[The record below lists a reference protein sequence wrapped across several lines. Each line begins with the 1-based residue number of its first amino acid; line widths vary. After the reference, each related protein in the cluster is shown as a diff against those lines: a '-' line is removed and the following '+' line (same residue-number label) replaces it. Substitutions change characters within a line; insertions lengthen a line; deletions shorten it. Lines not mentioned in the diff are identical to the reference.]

1 MNAQY
6 DPSRMTADIQQVEIN
21 GDLALSPGD
30 RIRYLLRN
38 LWRNIVGVHG
48 DVAIR
53 SWRPPAGSFARSRLD
68 IYSPT
73 RGLTEAFI
81 RHQLPTL
88 LPVAA
93 VAVLDVGCGSGR
105 TCGLLAGAG
114 YHGRYLGVDVTDRF
128 EADKWSGDAFE
139 TQFVQGDAHT
149 ASLEGPFDLI
159 VSISTLEHV
168 PNDARLIARLEG
180 LLAPGGLQVHFV
192 PAPAALFTY
201 LWHGYRQY
209 GGGVIAERF
218 GTETTE
224 VYKLGGIASFALHL
238 GFITVPE
245 IILRTS
251 LRQRWPGV
259 YKTLLGLC
267 MRVDA
272 WRSLFPGFYV
282 VCRRTLSSDHK
293 HRA

>member
-1 MNAQY
+1 
-6 DPSRMTADIQQVEIN
+6 MTADVQRAEIN
-21 GDLALSPGD
+21 GDLALSLAD
-30 RIRYLLRN
+30 RIRYLSRN
-38 LWRNIVGVHG
+38 LRRNIVGVHG
-48 DVAIR
+48 AVAIR
-53 SWRPPAGSFARSRLD
+53 SWRPPAEAFAPPRLD

-81 RHQLPTL
+81 RHQLRTL
-88 LPVAA
+88 LPAEKVS
-93 VAVLDVGCGSGR
+93 VLDVGCGSGR

-114 YHGRYLGVDVTDRF
+114 YHGRYIGVDVTDRF

-139 TQFVQGDAHT
+139 TRFVQGDAHT
-149 ASLEGPFDLI
+149 ALLDGPFDLI
-159 VSISTLEHV
+159 VSISALEHV
-168 PNDARLIARLEG
+168 LNDVRLIARLEG

-209 GGGVIAERF
+209 GGDVIAERF

-238 GFITVPE
+238 GFITLPE
-245 IILRTS
+245 IFLRMS
-251 LRQRWPGV
+251 LRRRWPEF
-259 YKTLLGLC
+259 YKTLLGNC

-272 WRSLFPGFYV
+272 EIPLLPSFYV
-282 VCRRTLSSDHK
+282 VCRRTLSSDHEQ
-293 HRA
+293 RA